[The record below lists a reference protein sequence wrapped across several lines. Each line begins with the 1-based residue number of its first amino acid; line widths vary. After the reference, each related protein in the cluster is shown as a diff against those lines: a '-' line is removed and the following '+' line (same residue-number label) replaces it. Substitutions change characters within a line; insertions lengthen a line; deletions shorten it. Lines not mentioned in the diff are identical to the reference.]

1 MTLTLERPA
10 SVATEPPA
18 ITSPIDL
25 VEWVHTDVVE
35 PAVWIGRFKG
45 AYLGMVEERHPEGFV
60 AMTRLGRS
68 LGRFDTLDDAK
79 AAFLE
84 HRKSEHRAH

>member
-1 MTLTLERPA
+1 MTVVLDRPA
-10 SVATEPPA
+10 PAQAEPPT

-45 AYLGMVEERHPEGFV
+45 AYLGMVEERDPEGFV
-60 AMTRLGRS
+60 SITRLGRS
-68 LGRFDTLDDAK
+68 LGRFDSLDDAK

-84 HRKSEHRAH
+84 HRNSERRPR

>member
-1 MTLTLERPA
+1 MTLVVERPLA
-10 SVATEPPA
+10 APTEPPT

-45 AYLGMVEERHPEGFV
+45 AYLGMVEERDPEGFV
-60 AMTRLGRS
+60 SITRLGRS
-68 LGRFDTLDDAK
+68 LGRFDTLAEAK

-84 HRKSEHRAH
+84 HRNSERRSR

>member
-1 MTLTLERPA
+1 MTVVLDRPA
-10 SVATEPPA
+10 PAQVEPTT

-45 AYLGMVEERHPEGFV
+45 AYLGMVEERDPEGFV
-60 AMTRLGRS
+60 SITRLGRS

-84 HRKSEHRAH
+84 QRNSERRPR